1 MKLERLKK
9 IIKEELSTILKE
21 MASSPAKEKEET
33 ETIEKE
39 TEKEKEKKRRGF
51 DKPEPGVNPKPKAN
65 LKETE
70 KELINKITARFQK
83 SKKVNEML
91 SLIDDKD
98 LKNYTPSPEITDGEI
113 KTMSLEQVKSAYNE
127 LKNEWDTPSK
137 RIMVKKLRDRIE
149 VLKPDY
155 FQKSKK

>member
-1 MKLERLKK
+1 MKLDELKK

-51 DKPEPGVNPKPKAN
+51 DKPEPGVNPKPKAS

-70 KELINKITARFQK
+70 KELMNKITTRFKELK
-83 SKKVNEML
+83 SKK
-91 SLIDDKD
+91 
-98 LKNYTPSPEITDGEI
+98 
-113 KTMSLEQVKSAYNE
+113 
-127 LKNEWDTPSK
+127 
-137 RIMVKKLRDRIE
+137 
-149 VLKPDY
+149 
-155 FQKSKK
+155 

>member
-1 MKLERLKK
+1 MNIKRLKE

-51 DKPEPGVNPKPKAN
+51 DPDPIKREPGKEPLVVPVKNKTP

-70 KELINKITARFQK
+70 KELMNKITTRFKELK
-83 SKKVNEML
+83 SKK
-91 SLIDDKD
+91 
-98 LKNYTPSPEITDGEI
+98 
-113 KTMSLEQVKSAYNE
+113 
-127 LKNEWDTPSK
+127 
-137 RIMVKKLRDRIE
+137 
-149 VLKPDY
+149 
-155 FQKSKK
+155 